1 MLALDLTGS
10 DICKVEE
17 VFAKNPPAEVQK
29 DWGVLEREGQ
39 ATVRWPY
46 EWHVMQN
53 GRVSSFRMSL

>member
-10 DICKVEE
+10 GVGEVEE
-17 VFAKNPPAEVQK
+17 VFAKNPPAEGRK
-29 DWGVLEREGQ
+29 DWGGLEREGQ

-53 GRVSSFRMSL
+53 GRVSSFRMAL